1 MLCELTVTVGC
12 DVPARVSVWLFLS
25 VISGGSSSA
34 GCGTMCS
41 QAAVPWQSSCPSHRS
56 QFTAP
61 AKCAPAHGHRWR
73 GWCHPLLP
81 LTLTSPGRKLCA
93 SEGWVGQDSCSSRH
107 SSVWHPWH
115 EAVETQSVCPH
126 FFQVTPL

>member
-1 MLCELTVTVGC
+1 MWGVVLCAHRLLCPGRALAPLTGHNLQLLPN
-12 DVPARVSVWLFLS
+12 VPLHMGT
-25 VISGGSSSA
+25 GG
-34 GCGTMCS
+34 GDG
-41 QAAVPWQSSCPSHRS
+41 
-56 QFTAP
+56 
-61 AKCAPAHGHRWR
+61 
-73 GWCHPLLP
+73 CHPLLP